1 MTSRSHIRCIR
12 LYPLAIPLRRKF
24 SHAGHVRHEA
34 DPLVVQIELAD
45 GTLGFG
51 ETLPRPYVSGETV
64 ESAISWI
71 RREMLDALASYH
83 PRHFPEA
90 LERIEALPTH
100 DTEGRVVTAA
110 RAGVELALLDAY
122 SRHFG
127 KPISEA
133 VGWYGLPGFG
143 SPGSLRSVRYS
154 GVLGGDETRRLR
166 RSVRLMRLYGLRDFK
181 LKVGY
186 PDDPDRIRLVARAL
200 GRGLGRKLTLRLDAN
215 GAWTLDRACEVLE
228 AVKDVPI
235 RCVEQPLA
243 RDDDAGFVTL
253 KERAGVA
260 IIPDESLATLDDAE
274 RLYGIGALDG
284 LNIRL
289 SKNGGFLP
297 ALRLA
302 HLARRHS
309 LLLQLGCM
317 VGETSIL
324 SAVGRRFIENV
335 PGITFAEGSY
345 GRRLLR
351 DDVVRR
357 PIQFGYGGRPQPLP
371 GPGWGVEVDPERLKW
386 HVRPGML
393 EFPL

>member
-1 MTSRSHIRCIR
+1 M
-12 LYPLAIPLRRKF
+12 
-24 SHAGHVRHEA
+24 
-34 DPLVVQIELAD
+34 VVQVELAD

-71 RREMLDALASYH
+71 RREMLDALAGYH

-90 LERIEALPTH
+90 LELIESLPTH

-154 GVLGGDETRRLR
+154 GVLGGDEPRRLR

-186 PDDPDRIRLVARAL
+186 PDDPDRIRLVARTL

-215 GAWTLDRACEVLE
+215 GGWTLERACEVLA

-235 RCVEQPLA
+235 CCVEQPLA

-253 KERAGVA
+253 RERAGVA
-260 IIPDESLATLDDAE
+260 IIPDESLTTNEDAE
-274 RLYGIGALDG
+274 RLYGIGAIDG
-284 LNIRL
+284 LNIRI

-302 HLARRHS
+302 HLARRQG

-351 DDVVRR
+351 ADVVRR

-371 GPGWGVEVDPERLKW
+371 GPGWGVEVDLERLRW